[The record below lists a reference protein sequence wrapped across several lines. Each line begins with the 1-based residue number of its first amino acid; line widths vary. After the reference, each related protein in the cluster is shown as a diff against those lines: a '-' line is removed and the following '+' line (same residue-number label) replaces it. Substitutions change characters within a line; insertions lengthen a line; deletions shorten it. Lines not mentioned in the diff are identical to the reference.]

1 MATPVLDDFERR
13 LLAAAT
19 GLGGVCRVPELVQR
33 LRAALAPGAEPGL
46 LGLAVH
52 DEERRLFVHHL
63 LDPGRAEMERIE
75 VPVTQGDARR
85 FEGGERRCLVLQPAA
100 EPGAFNAALAERGI
114 GSIALAPL
122 YFDRRFLGTVF
133 VARHDAQAPAREEQ
147 AYLVALARIVEP
159 HLLNCFTDERFAR
172 GDRRRDA
179 LRELSRVI
187 NTSLDRK
194 VVLHLA
200 RAAIGAIEGH
210 RASWIGL
217 LEETRTHWR
226 RYDRPA
232 EYLDDAREPDLF
244 PVEGSVL
251 ARLLGSERTYESDDL
266 ARRAEFREDEELLAL
281 GVRRYVVTPL
291 RAGGKVLGAFL
302 FGTDDPHP
310 SLRVDVW
317 LIENVALQIALAID
331 NAVHYEEV
339 QRLSA
344 RRERENVYLREEIKN
359 EHDAQGMIGRSPAM
373 RHVFERI
380 ARVAGTDSTVLV
392 SGPTGVGKEL
402 VARAIHESSARKDQ
416 PLVKLNC
423 AAIPEGMVESEL
435 FGHERGAFT
444 SAVDRRIGRFELAHN
459 GTLFLDE
466 IGELSLAVQAK
477 CLRVLQ
483 SGEFERVGGTKT
495 LTSNARIV
503 AATNRDLG
511 KALASGAFRSD
522 LYYRLNVFPIEVP
535 ALDERREDVPQLA
548 QAFLEQF
555 ARRMGK
561 RLVSIAPE
569 ALERLCARSWPGNVR
584 ELKHVIERA
593 VILCDGPL
601 LSIDD
606 EPSPAGAP
614 EPAARPHASALATLE
629 QVEEAH
635 IRSALLCTG
644 GVIEGP
650 HGAAALLGLKGSTLR
665 FRMKRM
671 GIRRPGESQSAAGFR

>member
-1 MATPVLDDFERR
+1 MRPLDGFERR

-19 GLGGVCRVPELVQR
+19 GLEGVSRIPELVQR
-33 LRAALAPGAEPGL
+33 LRPALALDGDPALAGL
-46 LGLAVH
+46 GVH
-52 DEERRLFVHHL
+52 DEERGRFVHHAL
-63 LDPGRAEMERIE
+63 EPGKPAPEVTE
-75 VPVTQGDARR
+75 VPAAEGQARR
-85 FEGGERRCLVLQPAA
+85 FEDGERRCCVLRTAGDPSPFLRSLAA
-100 EPGAFNAALAERGI
+100 RGI
-114 GSIALAPL
+114 ASLTSAPL

-133 VARHDAQAPAREEQ
+133 VAGGEPPSEAAR
-147 AYLVALARIVEP
+147 AYLLALAQVVEP
-159 HLLNCFTDERFAR
+159 HLWNCFTDERFSR

-187 NTSLDRK
+187 HTSLDRR
-194 VVLHLA
+194 VLLHLA

-210 RASWIGL
+210 RSSWIGL
-217 LEETRTHWR
+217 LDEGGARWR

-232 EYLDDAREPDLF
+232 EYLDDSGEPGLR
-244 PVEGSVL
+244 PVAGSVME
-251 ARLLGSERTYESDDL
+251 RLLAGERTYESDDL
-266 ARRAEFREDEELLAL
+266 ARARAFRDDEELLAL
-281 GVRRYVVTPL
+281 GVRRYVATPL

-310 SLRVDVW
+310 ALRVDVW
-317 LIENVALQIALAID
+317 LIENVALQIALALD

-344 RRERENVYLREEIKN
+344 RRERENVYLREEIKS

-373 RHVFERI
+373 RRVLDRI
-380 ARVAGTDSTVLV
+380 ARVAGTESTVLV

-402 VARAIHESSARKDQ
+402 VARAIHEASPRKDQ
-416 PLVKLNC
+416 PMVKLNC

-444 SAVDRRIGRFELAHN
+444 SAVDRRIGRFELAHS

-466 IGELSLAVQAK
+466 IGELPLSVQAK
-477 CLRVLQ
+477 LLRVLQ

-503 AATNRDLG
+503 AATNRDLA

-535 ALDERREDVPQLA
+535 SLDERREDVPLLA

-561 RLVSIAPE
+561 RLVALAPD
-569 ALERLCARSWPGNVR
+569 ALARL
-584 ELKHVIERA
+584 
-593 VILCDGPL
+593 
-601 LSIDD
+601 
-606 EPSPAGAP
+606 
-614 EPAARPHASALATLE
+614 AAR
-629 QVEEAH
+629 
-635 IRSALLCTG
+635 G
-644 GVIEGP
+644 
-650 HGAAALLGLKGSTLR
+650 
-665 FRMKRM
+665 
-671 GIRRPGESQSAAGFR
+671 